1 MKANVHQP
9 GLLVF
14 MTMLFLLLSE
24 PAFAAKKVLLATAER
39 APYIG
44 KNLLNQ
50 GYLHELI
57 TEAFKRVGYET
68 EIIFYPQARANYLA
82 ERGSVDGL
90 LPSYFEP
97 GLEKNYLFSAPFP
110 GDNIGLLKRKSLAA
124 SYPLDPRNNLQG
136 ALLDLLPYKFGVVRG
151 TSISPAFDQ
160 ATLLKKQFVA
170 KDLQNIDKLAVER
183 IDFAVIDK
191 YTASD
196 LMVNRR
202 PHLIGELEFMRPPL
216 LSNSFYVAFSKKS
229 PGYQQRQKDFN
240 LGLQALIA
248 DGTLQEILFR
258 HGLFPAKTQQQG
270 KVQLTIGTVN
280 NADMIAMRGLSK
292 QFEQSHPNIE
302 LQWRVLSENILRQRL
317 LSDLAISDG
326 QFDIMTIGAYETPIW
341 AKRGWLTALEN
352 LPDGY
357 QLQDI
362 FDSVREALSYQKKL
376 YALPFYAES
385 SMTFYRQDLFAKAG
399 LKMSE
404 RPTFADIKSY
414 AAAIHNPEEKIYGIC
429 LRGKAGWGE
438 NMALLSTMVNTF
450 GGQWFDL
457 NWQPKLN
464 SREWKNALLTYQDLL
479 SNYGPPNPTLN
490 GFNENRSLFA
500 NGHCAI
506 WIDATVAAGM
516 LFNAKQ
522 SKVHAQVGFAPAPV
536 AVTEKGSKW
545 LWTWALAIPDS
556 SKHKQEALQFITWA
570 TSKAYIERVGEKLG
584 WVSVPPGTRKS
595 TYQNKS
601 YLAAAP
607 FAGFV
612 LQAIQQADPLNSTL
626 QAKLYTG
633 IQFVGIP
640 EFPALGGQVGLNIA
654 DVIAGKLSVD
664 QALQDSQKLVEEQMR
679 KSGYY

>member
-1 MKANVHQP
+1 MKISVNQP
-9 GLLVF
+9 GILLF
-14 MTMLFLLLSE
+14 IIMLFVLVSQ

-44 KNLLNQ
+44 KSLLNQ
-50 GYLHELI
+50 GYLHELV

-68 EIIFYPQARANYLA
+68 EIIFYPLARAKYLA
-82 ERGSVDGL
+82 ERGYVDGL

-97 GLEKNYLFSAPFP
+97 GLEKNYLFSDPFP
-110 GDNIGLLKRKSLAA
+110 GDNIGLLKRKSLAV
-124 SYPLDPRNNLQG
+124 SYSLDPRSNLKA
-136 ALLDLLPYKFGVVRG
+136 ALLGLQQYQFGVVRG
-151 TSISPAFDQ
+151 ASIAPAFDQ
-160 ATLLKKQFVA
+160 GTFLKKQFVG

-196 LMVNRR
+196 LMVNLR

-216 LSNSFYVAFSKKS
+216 ISNSFYVAFTKKS
-229 PGYQQRQKDFN
+229 TGYQQRQKDFN

-248 DGTLQEILFR
+248 DGTLQEILAR
-258 HGLFPAKTQQQG
+258 HGLFPVKAQHKG
-270 KVQLTIGTVN
+270 KVKLTIGTVN
-280 NADMIAMRGLSK
+280 NADMIAMRGLSE
-292 QFEQSHPNIE
+292 QFEQAHPNIE
-302 LQWRVLSENILRQRL
+302 LQWRVLNENILRQRL

-341 AKRGWLTALEN
+341 AERGWLTALEK
-352 LPDGY
+352 LPEAYD
-357 QLQDI
+357 LQDI
-362 FDSVREALSYQKKL
+362 FDSVREALSYQKTL

-385 SMTFYRQDLFAKAG
+385 SMTFYRKDLFAKAG

-404 RPTFADIKSY
+404 RPTFADIKDY

-438 NMALLSTMVNTF
+438 NMALLTTMVNTF
-450 GGQWFDL
+450 GGQWFDQ

-464 SREWKNALLTYQDLL
+464 SREWKNALSTYKYLL
-479 SNYGPPNPTLN
+479 SNYGPPNPTRN

-522 SKVHAQVGFAPAPV
+522 SKVHAQVGFAPAPI
-536 AVTEKGSKW
+536 AVTEKGAKW

-556 SKHKQEALQFITWA
+556 SKNKQEALQFITWA
-570 TSKAYIERVGEKLG
+570 TSKAYIDLVGEKLG
-584 WVSVPPGTRKS
+584 WVAVPPGTRKS

-612 LQAIQQADPLNSTL
+612 LQAIQQADPVNSTL
-626 QAKLYTG
+626 NAKPYTG
-633 IQFVGIP
+633 IQFVGIS
-640 EFPALGGQVGLNIA
+640 EFPALGRQVGLNIA
-654 DVIAGKLSVD
+654 EAIEGKISVD
-664 QALQDSQKLVEEQMR
+664 KALQDSQKLVEEQMR